1 MARTELEV
9 QTRLGT
15 RLIDTDKV
23 IIFPRG
29 LMGFEDKHRFT
40 LLQLREGS
48 PFLVLQ
54 SLEDPTL
61 GLLVADPYSFLPDY
75 RIRVGDAE
83 QRLLGVTHVRE
94 VAVLVT
100 VSIPEGKPEKTALN
114 LVGPILINHPQR
126 LGLQV
131 PQADC
136 NFPPQV
142 YLYRSAEPKT
152 RPVRPA
158 PPTPDTAQ
166 EPGAPLESDSA
177 S

>member
-1 MARTELEV
+1 MARTEIEV
-9 QTRLGT
+9 QTRLGA
-15 RLIDTDKV
+15 RVINTDKV

-54 SLEDPTL
+54 SLEVPTL
-61 GLLVADPYSFLPDY
+61 GLLVADPYSFIPDY
-75 RIRVGDAE
+75 RVRVGDAE
-83 QRLLGVTHVRE
+83 QRLLGVADVSE

-100 VSIPEGKPEKTALN
+100 VSIPDGHPEKTALN

-131 PQADC
+131 PQSDFS
-136 NFPPQV
+136 FPPQL
-142 YLYRSAEPKT
+142 YLYRGSDTKT
-152 RPVRPA
+152 VPQRPA
-158 PPTPDTAQ
+158 KA
-166 EPGAPLESDSA
+166 ES
-177 S
+177 